1 MRVWVL
7 QTGEPV
13 HSDGPFE
20 RPMRAINLSDALVE
34 AGHEVVLFTPRFN
47 HSKLSFRDVGN
58 YTTHHNGKLTIEYI
72 KSIGYRKN
80 ISLRRLI
87 DHGHL
92 AINLLSKLMRR
103 TPPDVAFI
111 GFPPIETAL
120 IFSQWL
126 NWHNVPYVIDVKD
139 QWPDVIIRAFPDR
152 LQKIGRKLLWAH
164 RYAAYLSIRHARAVI
179 SISDS
184 FLQWSLEKGQRNRSK
199 FDLVS
204 PLTSAQLKFENEALI
219 AVKEWWV
226 DQFSNSKYD
235 FKLFYVGTIG
245 TTFDYKILTELVKNV
260 PATFVICGEGSKLQ
274 EVKESLS
281 KFDNVIFPGW
291 INNIQYQSLM
301 DFVDLCICPYY
312 DFEDFRHSYP
322 NKFYDAIKFGKPFI
336 TTLSG
341 DLKNLIESKNLGLY
355 IDSENLNFSIQQIT
369 SLLENENQIKVMAR
383 NGLDLY
389 EKSYSLQKTYGK
401 ILKLLSDI
409 SVK

>member
-20 RPMRAINLSDALVE
+20 RPMRAINLCDALVE

-47 HSKLSFRDVGN
+47 HSKLTFRNVGS
-58 YTTHHNGKLTIEYI
+58 YTTHHDGKLTIEYI

-92 AINLLSKLMRR
+92 AINLLYKLKRR

-120 IFSQWL
+120 IFSRWL
-126 NWHNVPYVIDVKD
+126 KWHNVPYVIDVKD
-139 QWPDVIIRAFPDR
+139 QWPDVLIRAFPNVM
-152 LQKIGRKLLWAH
+152 QKIGGKILWGYH
-164 RYAAYLSIRHARAVI
+164 HAAYLSIRNAGAVI
-179 SISDS
+179 SISDN
-184 FLQWSLEKGQRNRSK
+184 FLNWSLEKGRRTKNK
-199 FDLVS
+199 FDLVA
-204 PLTSAQLKFENEALI
+204 PLTSAQVKFNSVELE
-219 AVKEWWV
+219 KMREWWIE
-226 DQFSNSKYD
+226 QFSSSKYQI
-235 FKLFYVGTIG
+235 KLFYVGTIG
-245 TTFDYKILTELVKNV
+245 STFDHKILLELVKKI
-260 PATFVICGEGSKLQ
+260 PATFVICGEGSKLE
-274 EVKESLS
+274 EVKVSLS

-312 DFEDFRHSYP
+312 DFEDFKHSYP

-341 DLKNLIESKNLGLY
+341 DLKNLIENKTIGLH
-355 IDSENLNFSIQQIT
+355 ISSENIDLSIKQIND
-369 SLLENENQIKVMAR
+369 LINNEKQIELMSR
-383 NGLDLY
+383 NGVALY
-389 EKSYSLQKTYGK
+389 KKSYSLQKTYESIIK
-401 ILKLLSDI
+401 VLSDI
-409 SVK
+409 SIK